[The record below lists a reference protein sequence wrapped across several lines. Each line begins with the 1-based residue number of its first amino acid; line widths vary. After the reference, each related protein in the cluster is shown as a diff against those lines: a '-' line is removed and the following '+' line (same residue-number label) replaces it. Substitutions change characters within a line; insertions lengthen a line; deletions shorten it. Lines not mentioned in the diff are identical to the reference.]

1 MECYVINLDR
11 SPDRWEHMQKQLS
24 TIGTQHTSLKIQ
36 RVVGVDGY
44 KLTENEISFHQ
55 QSAFSLSKIAC
66 PRDLSKAEIGCYLS
80 HKKCW
85 EKLIN
90 SSSDW
95 GLILEDDITIF
106 PSASKYIESPSW
118 IPKGID
124 LVQIFIPTNPW
135 LALVDKK
142 NIKLLNNAT
151 LYHPLKPSPIG
162 CLAYFIS
169 KKAAKEAIEH
179 SQKLSMPVDEF
190 LFSPLSAFAK
200 HHPVWRLN
208 PAVICHGEFQ
218 SAIQAKDC
226 KDRNAYGN
234 NYIAKYNPLRY
245 ILRQKHN
252 IKKLFALR
260 QTFTIEQ

>member
-142 NIKLLNNAT
+142 NIKLPNNAT

-169 KKAAKEAIEH
+169 
-179 SQKLSMPVDEF
+179 
-190 LFSPLSAFAK
+190 
-200 HHPVWRLN
+200 
-208 PAVICHGEFQ
+208 
-218 SAIQAKDC
+218 
-226 KDRNAYGN
+226 
-234 NYIAKYNPLRY
+234 
-245 ILRQKHN
+245 
-252 IKKLFALR
+252 
-260 QTFTIEQ
+260 